1 MPSSSKSRKSWLDHY
16 RGLMGNWTRR
26 QTNHHDAEDAVH
38 DAVLG
43 LLDQTCTHIQNIPSY
58 LFQATRNQLFDE
70 SRRRGRWAQTP
81 LDQLDEAD
89 TPLSPDVAEACQS
102 TQLMDEL
109 EVVLLQLP
117 LVCRQVFLWN
127 KIEGYSQREIAG
139 RLGLSQSMVEKHM
152 KRALTHLQTHLHLFQ
167 QD

>member
-1 MPSSSKSRKSWLDHY
+1 
-16 RGLMGNWTRR
+16 
-26 QTNHHDAEDAVH
+26 
-38 DAVLG
+38 
-43 LLDQTCTHIQNIPSY
+43 
-58 LFQATRNQLFDE
+58 
-70 SRRRGRWAQTP
+70 

-89 TPLSPDVAEACQS
+89 TPLSPDVADACQS

-127 KIEGYSQREIAG
+127 KIEGYSQREIAE